1 MAKPAFEMKVTGVDS
16 LVKTFKNYFDDIDTS
31 QILLDAMSSIGKVVE
46 VQAKILLSEQ
56 IYNTPQRGGYVRT
69 GLLRART
76 TADTAKAGKNTISA
90 TVRSQQ
96 KYAVYIELGTSTM
109 QPRAFMLPAAQDK
122 ADEALQIL
130 NKALDKFLRAKV
142 VK

>member
-1 MAKPAFEMKVTGVDS
+1 
-16 LVKTFKNYFDDIDTS
+16 
-31 QILLDAMSSIGKVVE
+31 
-46 VQAKILLSEQ
+46 
-56 IYNTPQRGGYVRT
+56 
-69 GLLRART
+69 
-76 TADTAKAGKNTISA
+76 
-90 TVRSQQ
+90 VRSQQ

-130 NKALDKFLRAKV
+130 NKAMDKFLRSKI